1 MRTVKT
7 FTPVR
12 TAVAAAVLTTMAIP
26 AAAGTFEFGDGWTG
40 NWVSTASVGT
50 SWRAQ
55 DRDSALYSTTNG
67 SYLGLNN
74 GTGNNTIDQGTL
86 NYDKGDRFT
95 TLFKLTSEVS
105 LKKGNLGA
113 FVRAKAWYDYTLKHE
128 DVRFGSQNNG
138 YNNYNPGTNSLG
150 ASKPLSDDGFDRL
163 NKFSG
168 ISLLDAY
175 VYDSFDVAGR
185 DVQVRLGNQTL
196 NWGESL
202 FIQGINQIN
211 PIDVPAFR
219 KPGAQIKE
227 VLIPVPILSASL
239 GLGSAGSLEGF
250 YQLKWQPTPIDA
262 ACGNYW
268 TVAEA
273 SISRNGGGCDGQ
285 TPIGSS
291 PAATA
296 ADTWAF
302 RNTGGTKPSNS
313 GQYGVAYRF
322 NSDALDTEFGLHAM
336 KIHSRTPN
344 INLYFPQTGK
354 AGTSLVSAANWDYAE
369 NIKVYGLTASTNIA
383 GWSVAGELSHQRGVP
398 VQKDGNDLLFGAFGF
413 GPLATDVAAAAGGSG
428 YYQGFERFNKTQLQV
443 NTIKAG
449 SAPWAGAGLY
459 LFVAELGMQWN
470 NVPDYKNNP
479 SATRFGR
486 PFIFGPGSHPAYG
499 GSTCGTFNVNQEGCS
514 NDGYVSRFS
523 SGIRM
528 LGELQYQNVMNTGIL
543 IAPSLFYSRDLTGY
557 SMDGQFVKG
566 RQAVGVGVRFNYAKK
581 YTLQLNAT
589 TFSKAKFDP
598 LRDRDFFSANFS
610 YDF

>member
-1 MRTVKT
+1 MSAVKT
-7 FTPVR
+7 PVPAR
-12 TAVAAAVLTTMAIP
+12 TALAAAALAALSLPVAAAN
-26 AAAGTFEFGDGWTG
+26 FEFGDGWSG

-55 DRDSALYSTTNG
+55 DRDSRLYSVANG
-67 SYLGLNN
+67 KYLGLTD

-95 TLFKLTSEVS
+95 TLFKLISEVS
-105 LKKGNLGA
+105 VKKGEFGA
-113 FVRAKAWYDYTLKHE
+113 LVRAKAWYDHTLKNE

-138 YNNYNPGTNSLG
+138 YNNYDPGTDSLG
-150 ASKPLSDDGFDRL
+150 AAKPLSDRGFERL

-175 VYDSFDVAGR
+175 VYNSFELAGR
-185 DVQVRLGNQTL
+185 DLQVRVGNQTL

-239 GLGSAGSLEGF
+239 SLGSAGSLEAF
-250 YQLKWQPTPIDA
+250 LQMKWQATPIDA
-262 ACGNYW
+262 GCGNYW

-273 SISRNGGGCDGQ
+273 SISSTGGSCDGQ

-291 PAATA
+291 PAANA

-302 RNTGGTKPSNS
+302 RNTGGTKPVNS
-313 GQYGVAYRF
+313 GQFGVAYRF
-322 NSDALDTEFGLHAM
+322 NSDALDTEFGLYAM

-369 NIKVYGLTASTNIA
+369 DIKIFGLTASTNIG
-383 GWSVAGELSHQRGVP
+383 GWSVAGELSHQRDVP
-398 VQKDGNDLLFGAFGF
+398 VQTDGNDLLFGAFGF
-413 GPLATDVAAAAGGSG
+413 GPLAAQVAAAASGSG
-428 YYQGFERFNKTQLQV
+428 FYQGYERFNKTQLQV

-449 SAPWAGAGLY
+449 SASWAGAGLY
-459 LFVAELGMQWN
+459 LLVAEVGMQWN
-470 NVPDYKNNP
+470 NVPDYKNDP
-479 SATRFGR
+479 AAKRFGR
-486 PFIFGPGSHPAYG
+486 NFIFGPGSHPAYG
-499 GSTCGTFNVNQEGCS
+499 GNTCGTFNVNQEGCA

-528 LGELQYQNVMNTGIL
+528 LGELQYQNVMNSGVL
-543 IAPSLFYSRDLTGY
+543 VAPSLFYSRDLSGY
-557 SMDGQFVKG
+557 SMDGQFLKG
-566 RQAVGVGVRFNYAKK
+566 RQAVGLGVRFNYAKK
-581 YTLQLNAT
+581 YTLQLSAT
-589 TFSKAKFDP
+589 TFSNAKFDP
-598 LRDRDFFSANFS
+598 LRDRDFFSANLA